1 MILNLVVGVALM
13 MLCLVVQ
20 MLLLLSATHY
30 YGNHLGWLNGTALRR
45 FAVVAIVMLL
55 LLLGNLLQ
63 GAIWAGLFLL
73 LKEFDAFSDALYH
86 SLVNFS
92 TLGYGD
98 IVMSER
104 WRLLGPLQA
113 VNGVLMIGISTASI
127 GTVVTHALSHTLKSN
142 ADRAQD

>member
-1 MILNLVVGVALM
+1 
-13 MLCLVVQ
+13 
-20 MLLLLSATHY
+20 
-30 YGNHLGWLNGTALRR
+30 
-45 FAVVAIVMLL
+45 MLL

-127 GTVVTHALSHTLKSN
+127 GTVVTHVLTQTLRSN
-142 ADRAQD
+142 ADRAKN